1 MSKNLWWGYVHKNGT
16 IQVKRFFDSKDMREA
31 DESPF
36 CLRTYGPFKCF
47 GRDDAIENV
56 LLRDLEYKGY
66 KSDPKFQ
73 ELYIPY
79 DTQITPDMAMLRDIY
94 GWIIQTTMF

>member
-1 MSKNLWWGYVHKNGT
+1 MNKDLWWGYVHENGT
-16 IQVKRFFDSKDMREA
+16 IQVKRFFDSKDIKEA

-36 CLRTYGPFKCF
+36 CLRTYGPFKCN
-47 GRDDAIENV
+47 GRDMAIENV

-66 KSDPKFQ
+66 KNNSEMK

-79 DTQITPDMAMLRDIY
+79 DTQVTPDMAMLRDIY
-94 GWIIQTTMF
+94 GWIIQTEIT